1 MKKFLLVIFGD
12 YLQDSE
18 SMEYMKNFAI
28 SLTPL
33 VDTPQIKFQ
42 FNKGASIFHF
52 GTEVPMEEIDY
63 YVKSCIENDSVD
75 ISFILTEMTD
85 KVSVSFPKVTYE
97 HLMDLDS
104 DKFSEVRLS
113 QNTVQ
118 SSLDDEDD
126 DESQYENLAS
136 LLKLIKNDKKPSLD
150 SILDKIKDKG
160 INSLTSY
167 EKDILSEYSKK

>member
-18 SMEYMKNFAI
+18 SLDYMKNFAI

-52 GTEVPMEEIDY
+52 GTDVPMEEIDY
-63 YVKSCIENDSVD
+63 YVKSCIENDGVD
-75 ISFILTEMTD
+75 MSFILTEMND

-97 HLMDLDS
+97 HLMDLES

-113 QNTVQ
+113 QNTVEHNI
-118 SSLDDEDD
+118 DEDD
-126 DESQYENLAS
+126 KSQYENLAS
-136 LLKLIKNDKKPSLD
+136 LLDLIKNDKKPSLD
-150 SILDKIKDKG
+150 FILDKIKDKG
-160 INSLTSY
+160 LGSLTSY
-167 EKDILSEYSKK
+167 EKDILSEYSKN

>member
-18 SMEYMKNFAI
+18 STEYLKNFAV

-42 FNKGASIFHF
+42 FTKGTSIFHF
-52 GTEVPMEEIDY
+52 GTEVPMEEINY
-63 YVKSCIENDSVD
+63 YIKSCIENDGVD
-75 ISFILTEMTD
+75 MSFILTEMND
-85 KVSVSFPKVTYE
+85 KVSLSFPQVTYE

-104 DKFSEVRLS
+104 DKLSEIRLS
-113 QNTVQ
+113 QNTN
-118 SSLDDEDD
+118 DINFEE

-136 LLKLIKNDKKPSLD
+136 FLELIKNDRKPSLD
-150 SILDKIKDKG
+150 SILDKIKEKG
-160 INSLTSY
+160 LGSLTSY
-167 EKDILSEYSKK
+167 EKDILSEYSKN

>member
-52 GTEVPMEEIDY
+52 GTEVPMEEINY
-63 YVKSCIENDSVD
+63 YVQSCIDNDGVD
-75 ISFILTEMTD
+75 ISFILTEMND

-97 HLMDLDS
+97 HLMDLES

-113 QNTVQ
+113 QNTIQ
-118 SSLDDEDD
+118 PDTGEEDD
-126 DESQYENLAS
+126 SQYENLAS
-136 LLKLIKNDKKPSLD
+136 LLDLIRNDKRPSLD

-160 INSLTSY
+160 LNSLSSY
-167 EKDILSEYSKK
+167 EKDILSEYSKN

>member
-18 SMEYMKNFAI
+18 SIEYMKNFAI

-63 YVKSCIENDSVD
+63 YVKSCIENDGVN

-97 HLMDLDS
+97 HLMDLES

-113 QNTVQ
+113 QNTVE
-118 SSLDDEDD
+118 SESDD
-126 DESQYENLAS
+126 DDDSQYENLAS
-136 LLKLIKNDKKPSLD
+136 LLELIKSDKKPSLD

-160 INSLTSY
+160 LSSLTNY
-167 EKDILSEYSKK
+167 EKDILSEYSKN